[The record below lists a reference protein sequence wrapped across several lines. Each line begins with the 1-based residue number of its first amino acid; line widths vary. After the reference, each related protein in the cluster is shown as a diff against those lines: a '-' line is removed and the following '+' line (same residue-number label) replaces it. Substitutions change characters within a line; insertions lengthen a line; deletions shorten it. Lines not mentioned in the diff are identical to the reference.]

1 MANSSPSMLKAT
13 LISGAVFGALGG
25 VPFVS
30 CLCCAWMMGAG
41 FLAAYMYSSQV
52 KAAGAEFRPGNGAV
66 IGLVAAM
73 FYSLAA
79 TLVTAVFSSFTGPPD
94 IDEIVEQMEQGGAPP
109 EVVDMAINV
118 VDQLSGPMGILIG
131 FFVTLL
137 MAAALSTIG
146 GLIGG
151 SVFKVEAQPP
161 APQKSGGANPEA

>member
-13 LISGAVFGALGG
+13 LISGVVFGVLGG
-25 VPFVS
+25 VPFLG

-41 FLAAYMYSSQV
+41 FLAAYLYSNVV
-52 KAAGAEFRPGNGAV
+52 KAEGAEFRPGNGAV

-79 TLVTAVFSSFTGPPD
+79 TVVAAVFSSFIGPPD
-94 IDEIVEQMEQGGAPP
+94 LDEIIDQMEQGGAPP
-109 EVVDMAINV
+109 EVVDMVATV
-118 VDQLSGPMGILIG
+118 LEQLTGPMGILIG

-137 MAAALSTIG
+137 MAAVLSTIG

-151 SVFKVEAQPP
+151 AVFKVEAQPP
-161 APQKSGGANPEA
+161 APPVSDGSNPEA